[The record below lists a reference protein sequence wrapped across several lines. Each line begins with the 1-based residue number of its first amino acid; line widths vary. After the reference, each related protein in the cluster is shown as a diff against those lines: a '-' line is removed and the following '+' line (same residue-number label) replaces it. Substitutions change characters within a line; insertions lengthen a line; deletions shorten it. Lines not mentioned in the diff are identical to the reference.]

1 MFISNWDLRET
12 VKRAAD
18 RTVFDAV
25 HEAVCD
31 EVRMTV
37 YWSVS
42 GALHVSLFWPVRGA
56 VGWAVDEDLP
66 HPALQDYLKEA
77 GVA

>member
-1 MFISNWDLRET
+1 MFMSNWDLRESVYRVVDET
-12 VKRAAD
+12 VR
-18 RTVFDAV
+18 DAV
-25 HEAVCD
+25 RD

-37 YWSVS
+37 YWSAK
-42 GALHVSLFWPVRGA
+42 GALRGSLFWPVRGA

>member
-1 MFISNWDLRET
+1 MFMGNWDLRET
-12 VKRAAD
+12 VYRVVD
-18 RTVFDAV
+18 ETVRDT
-25 HEAVCD
+25 VCD

-42 GALHVSLFWPVRGA
+42 GALRVSLFWPVRGA

-66 HPALQDYLKEA
+66 HPALQDFLWEA

>member
-1 MFISNWDLRET
+1 MMQQDGNVNRAVYRVVDET
-12 VKRAAD
+12 VRD
-18 RTVFDAV
+18 T
-25 HEAVCD
+25 VCD

-42 GALHVSLFWPVRGA
+42 GALRVSLFWPVRGA
-56 VGWAVDEDLP
+56 MGWSVEEDLP
-66 HPALQDYLKEA
+66 HPALQDFLWEA